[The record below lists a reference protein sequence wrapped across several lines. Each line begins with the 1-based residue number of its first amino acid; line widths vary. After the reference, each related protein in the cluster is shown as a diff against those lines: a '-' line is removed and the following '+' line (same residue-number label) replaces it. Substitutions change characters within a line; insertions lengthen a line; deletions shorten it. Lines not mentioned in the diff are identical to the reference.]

1 MTELLIVLM
10 GLAIVFEGLLIA
22 WLLGRLAD
30 LHYALVSETA
40 WADKYCRLYEAAT
53 REMEQREQETVRGEV
68 TR

>member
-30 LHYALVSETA
+30 LRYALVSETA

-53 REMEQREQETVRGEV
+53 REMEKCEQETVRGEAQP
-68 TR
+68 

>member
-1 MTELLIVLM
+1 MTPLLIVLM
-10 GLAIVFEGLLIA
+10 GLTILFEGLLIA

-30 LHYALVSETA
+30 LRYALASETA

-53 REMEQREQETVRGEV
+53 REMEKCDKTVRGEV